1 MGMVKPI
8 FGKSKEFYKKKK
20 AKAIKIKAKQEAIIA
35 ACDEEL
41 NKDKA

>member
-8 FGKSKEFYKKKK
+8 FGKSKKFYEKKR
-20 AKAIKIKAKQEAIIA
+20 AKAIKVKSEQEAIIA
-35 ACDEEL
+35 VCDEVL

>member
-1 MGMVKPI
+1 MGMIKSI
-8 FGKSKEFYKKKK
+8 FGKSKKFYEKKK
-20 AKAIKIKAKQEAIIA
+20 AKAIKIKSKQEAIIA